1 MPEPDGP
8 QFQNH
13 RLAATHLGDT
23 TLWDED
29 AYERDGVRPVW
40 DEEDEEY
47 DEEPVSRCGY
57 CGDVSDYCQGH
68 GEDERA
74 AYGFEP
80 ASDEYDARRAWF
92 EEHDYS
98 QDVSGAWI
106 TTQSMFRASGDP
118 TDRDAYGR
126 SWEVEA
132 SGEGSGPDY
141 SQPDPFDRSDPEQAR
156 QAEAIEAMNKL
167 WEE

>member
-1 MPEPDGP
+1 VAEVRAVMPEPDGP

-57 CGDVSDYCQGH
+57 CGEAIDYCQGH
-68 GEDERA
+68 GEYERHI
-74 AYGFEP
+74 YGFEP
-80 ASDEYDARRAWF
+80 DSATYDHRREYFEANNMSDPIPGE
-92 EEHDYS
+92 
-98 QDVSGAWI
+98 I
-106 TTQSMFRASGDP
+106 MGDP
-118 TDRDAYGR
+118 NDRDTYGR

-132 SGEGSGPDY
+132 GVSPDY